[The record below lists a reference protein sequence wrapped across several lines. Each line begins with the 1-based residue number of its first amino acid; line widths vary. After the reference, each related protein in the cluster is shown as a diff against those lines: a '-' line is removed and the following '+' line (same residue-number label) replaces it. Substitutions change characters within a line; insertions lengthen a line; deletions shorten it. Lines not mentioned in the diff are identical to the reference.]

1 MERRERR
8 LCWVLAV
15 LAGVGSGCRCA
26 DDAGRDNVSGG
37 DDPSAKSGYGSAVEP
52 HDFQLSAEEKQALLV
67 LARSSVE
74 TWVRSQKPVD
84 TAELTRRFP
93 KLSTQR
99 ACFVTLRREGQLRGC
114 IGSLEPRRPLAEDVQ
129 HNAVSAAIHDTRFQP
144 VEESELSSLRYS
156 ISVLDLPRPLQGVT
170 AADLPAYMGRHRPG
184 VIIEYRGRRSTFLPS
199 VWEELTDPESFL
211 SRLCL
216 KQGSPSD
223 CWKESD
229 VRISTYGSIY
239 FAEEDGH

>member
-1 MERRERR
+1 
-8 LCWVLAV
+8 
-15 LAGVGSGCRCA
+15 
-26 DDAGRDNVSGG
+26 
-37 DDPSAKSGYGSAVEP
+37 
-52 HDFQLSAEEKQALLV
+52 
-67 LARSSVE
+67 
-74 TWVRSQKPVD
+74 VD

-170 AADLPAYMGRHRPG
+170 AVDLPAYLGRHRPG

-199 VWEELTDPESFL
+199 VWEELADPESFL